1 VLADGQ
7 GTPPDMRSLTARLP
21 FRDSAPIVIGRQRT
35 QPAADDRRTILF
47 LRDFLDFTGGHLKT
61 WDYFQHVRAHP
72 RFDAVA
78 QFTDRSLWDETN
90 PWFDS
95 SDSVIPQ
102 RDRFPADALFLGG
115 MTWKLLSERQRHDS
129 RIPIVNI
136 IQHVRHAEEPR
147 RQWLSNR
154 AVRICVSPEVTAAVA
169 ATGMC
174 NGPLVTIPNAID
186 LGSLPV
192 PLPYDERPFDL
203 VIAGKKSPALARNLG
218 ARLDGPGRRIRVLD
232 GLIRREEFLDA
243 INQARVSLFV
253 PNPTEGFFLPALE
266 ALALRSVVV
275 CPDVVGNRSFCLDGV
290 NCLRPEFEE
299 EALLAAAEVALGLG
313 EGEREELLGAGS
325 ETAARH
331 DLPEERA
338 AFHEVLDHLDDL
350 YENG

>member
-1 VLADGQ
+1 
-7 GTPPDMRSLTARLP
+7 MRSLTARRP
-21 FRDSAPIVIGRQRT
+21 SQTRPDRHRAPTRPG
-35 QPAADDRRTILF
+35 ADDNRTILF
-47 LRDFLDFTGGHLKT
+47 VRDFLDFTGGHLKT

-72 RFDAVA
+72 RFDAVV

-90 PWFDS
+90 PWFDCPE
-95 SDSVIPQ
+95 SVIPE

-115 MTWKLLSERQRHDS
+115 MTWKLLSERQRQGS

-147 RQWLSNR
+147 RQWLRNR
-154 AVRICVSPEVTAAVA
+154 AVRICVSPEVTDAVA

-174 NGPLVTIPNAID
+174 NGPLITIPNAID
-186 LGSLPV
+186 LGSLPE
-192 PLPYDERPFDL
+192 PLPYEERQFDL
-203 VIAGKKSPALARNLG
+203 VIAGKKAPALARTLG
-218 ARLDGPGRRIRVLD
+218 ERLERPGRRVRVLD
-232 GLIRREEFLDA
+232 GLIRREEFLEA

-290 NCLRPEFEE
+290 NCFRPAFEE
-299 EALLAAAEVALGLG
+299 EALLGAAEEALGLG
-313 EGEREELLGAGS
+313 VGQREEFLGAGS

-338 AFHEVLDHLDDL
+338 AFHEVLNHLDDL